1 MLQSSPPVAFGTA
14 EDLDLPDVAAALQ
27 PPDEDLQSPEMDD
40 QPFGTL
46 QLRGTLGS
54 DDLGLEF
61 VGRLENAATPV
72 ILGPC
77 RTAGSLF
84 ELLHCDIA
92 ESLLSSGLEQDG
104 NVGGGP
110 GGRSCRTV
118 GCLGEWRAHCG
129 G

>member
-1 MLQSSPPVAFGTA
+1 MLQSSPPVAFGTV

-46 QLRGTLGS
+46 QLRGNLGS
-54 DDLGLEF
+54 DDLAL
-61 VGRLENAATPV
+61 GRLENAATPV
-72 ILGPC
+72 ILAPC
-77 RTAGSLF
+77 RTAGSL
-84 ELLHCDIA
+84 
-92 ESLLSSGLEQDG
+92 LEQDG
-104 NVGGGP
+104 NVGGGL

-118 GCLGEWRAHCG
+118 ECLGEWRAHCG

>member
-1 MLQSSPPVAFGTA
+1 MLQSSPPVAFGTV
-14 EDLDLPDVAAALQ
+14 EDPDLHDVAAALQ
-27 PPDEDLQSPEMDD
+27 PPDEDFQSPEMDD

-46 QLRGTLGS
+46 QLRGNLGS
-54 DDLGLEF
+54 DDLAL
-61 VGRLENAATPV
+61 GRLENAATPV
-72 ILGPC
+72 ILAPC

-84 ELLHCDIA
+84 GLLHCDIA

-104 NVGGGP
+104 NVGGGL